1 MKDLCKTTSRFSAT
15 AIAGLLCLTALPA
28 AAQTSIKIAHPN
40 VPDHP
45 MGQAFSYFEELV
57 ESRSNGE
64 FEVDVYHSSQFGNF
78 DSVVQGLQTG
88 MLQMG
93 SASTPNLAP
102 FSDDFLI
109 FDMPFLFPS
118 YDAADLIT
126 DGPIGRA
133 AAQALV
139 ETGII
144 GLGYIDIG
152 FRHIFNNQR
161 SVETMAD
168 LDGLKIRSTPSSAH
182 IATLESLGAN
192 PTPISWNE
200 VYTALQQGTVDGI
213 DIDLNLAWFNNF
225 HEVNENLTLVR
236 SLYSPHLVMISQ
248 TFYDSLAPSDQILI
262 SEAFAEMK
270 LYQRKMIRENE
281 EMILEEMEKAG
292 VNIVE
297 LSEEER
303 AEWAAATQG
312 VYDEFEDKVGSE
324 LIERARTTMSE

>member
-1 MKDLCKTTSRFSAT
+1 MKLLHGKKYFSAIM
-15 AIAGLLCLTALPA
+15 IAGFFGFATTIVN
-28 AAQTSIKIAHPN
+28 AQTEIRIAHPN

-45 MGQAFSYFEELV
+45 MGKAFSYFEKLIE
-57 ESRSNGE
+57 ERSDGE
-64 FEVDVYHSSQFGNF
+64 FTVDVYHSSQFGNF

-118 YDAADLIT
+118 YEAADLIT

-161 SVETMAD
+161 PVNTISDAE
-168 LDGLKIRSTPSSAH
+168 GLRIRSTPSGAH
-182 IATLESLGAN
+182 IATLKSLGMN
-192 PTPISWNE
+192 PTSISWNE

-225 HEVNENLTLVR
+225 HEVNEHLTLVK
-236 SLYSPHLVMISQ
+236 SLYSPHLVMISKA
-248 TFYDSLAPSDQILI
+248 FYETLSPSEQIMV

-270 LYQRKMIRENE
+270 LYQRGLIRQNE

-297 LSEEER
+297 LDSEESIN
-303 AEWAAATQG
+303 WATATEG
-312 VYDEFEDKVGSE
+312 VYEEFEDKVGLD
-324 LIERARTTMSE
+324 LIERARATMSE

>member
-1 MKDLCKTTSRFSAT
+1 MQHFRRKTIRFAVSA
-15 AIAGLLCLTALPA
+15 IIGLMSLNALSA
-28 AAQTSIKIAHPN
+28 SAETVIKIAHPN

-45 MGQAFSYFEELV
+45 MGQAFSYFEKLIE
-57 ESRSNGE
+57 ERSNGE
-64 FEVDVYHSSQFGNF
+64 FTVDVYHSSQFGNF

-102 FSDDFLI
+102 FSNDFLI

-118 YDAADLIT
+118 YEAADLIT
-126 DGPIGRA
+126 DGPIGRT
-133 AAQALV
+133 AAQALAD
-139 ETGII
+139 TGII

-161 SVETMAD
+161 PVETISDAE
-168 LDGLKIRSTPSSAH
+168 GLKIRSTPSSAH
-182 IATLESLGAN
+182 IATLESLGMN

-200 VYTALQQGTVDGI
+200 VYTALQQKTVDGI

-225 HEVNENLTLVR
+225 HEVNQYLTLVR

-248 TFYDSLAPSDQILI
+248 RFYESLRPSEQIMVT
-262 SEAFAEMK
+262 EAFTEMK
-270 LYQRKMIRENE
+270 LYEREMIRQNE

-297 LSEEER
+297 LSDEER
-303 AEWAAATQG
+303 ANWALATEG
-312 VYDEFEDKVGSE
+312 VYDQFEDEVGSA
-324 LIERARTTMSE
+324 LIERARATMAE